1 MKARSMVAAA
11 GITALL
17 LLAAPVAADA
27 SVSVQGRSAS
37 PAPASANEVI
47 ATVQSEPYYYNSY
60 ETFIATPNNLPA
72 PVTPVTTV
80 LHVEL
85 SDAFLAGASDSLIW
99 KALSVDALTG
109 TSIID
114 REAKFVDI
122 ALPANFYDLA
132 STAIWPGTLYLEV
145 SSRARSTDRLPSV
158 PARFT
163 QDKAF
168 GWTST
173 TDYVLKLQPAK
184 ADSESTVQIPM
195 SNIHSPGPQLTRLYW
210 ATTEEGAVIDQTT
223 TLRFVSPDPIWA
235 ASGPATAPSA
245 YIQRP
250 SLDWSDGYRVPTSER
265 PSVSAD
271 NSSIAV
277 PFSSVTGLD
286 EPSIGGASMI
296 QFTAGMANQYLE
308 GTLATAVI
316 PIGTNTSIASTRSTR
331 LAGSDRYNGSI
342 ADAAV
347 AFPERTRRVY
357 LASGQVF
364 ADALSAGPAAVHN
377 GAPLVLVAAL
387 DYASAYYLSWLQP
400 EEIVVLGGQASTPDD
415 VIADILRE
423 AKLDP
428 DSYTLR
434 RDAGA
439 DRYAASLAISASE
452 FPDGAA
458 TAFLASGAG
467 FADALTAIPAASRED
482 APVILIRGDQPRL
495 DDATRDEL
503 DRLGVSKVVIAGGP
517 ASVSTGIEKQLAQLY
532 PGNVTRFGG
541 ATRFDVAES
550 LNAAYFPTAT
560 TAYVATGANFPD
572 ALTGGVLAGVKDAP
586 LVLARTECIPASTW
600 QRLAAWAPSKVT
612 LLGGPNSLSPA
623 MQSLPRCN

>member
-1 MKARSMVAAA
+1 MVAAA

-17 LLAAPVAADA
+17 LSTAPVAADA
-27 SVSVQGRSAS
+27 SVSVQSDAAAS
-37 PAPASANEVI
+37 PATASANEVI

-60 ETFIATPNNLPA
+60 ETFFATPNNLPA

-85 SDAFLAGASDSLIW
+85 TDAFLAGASDSLTW
-99 KALSVDALTG
+99 KVEGLDGLTG

-114 REAKFVDI
+114 REAKAVDI

-132 STAIWPGTLYLEV
+132 STSIWPGTLYLTF
-145 SSRARSTDRLPSV
+145 SSRARSADRLPSV

-163 QDKAF
+163 QDQAF

-173 TDYVLKLQPAK
+173 TSYVLKLKPAS

-195 SNIHSPGPQLTRLYW
+195 SKIHSPGPQLTRHYW
-210 ATTEEGAVIDQTT
+210 ATTDEGAVIDETT
-223 TLRFVSPDPIWA
+223 TLRFVSSDPIWA
-235 ASGPATAPSA
+235 AAGAATAPSA

-265 PSVSAD
+265 PSVSPD

-277 PFSSVTGLD
+277 PFSSVTGVD
-286 EPSIGGASMI
+286 GPAIGGASLI

-316 PIGTNTSIASTRSTR
+316 PIGTNTSIGDTRSTR
-331 LAGSDRYNGSI
+331 LAGPTRYDGSI
-342 ADAAV
+342 TDAAV
-347 AFPERTRRVY
+347 AFPDGARRVY
-357 LASGQVF
+357 LASGEVF

-377 GAPLVLVAAL
+377 GAPLVLVTSSQ
-387 DYASAYYLSWLQP
+387 YSSAKYLSWLQP

-415 VIADILRE
+415 VVADILRE
-423 AKLDP
+423 SKLDP

-439 DRYAASLAISASE
+439 DRYDASLAISAAE
-452 FPDGAA
+452 FPEGAA
-458 TAFLASGAG
+458 TAFLASGSG
-467 FADALTAIPAASRED
+467 FADALTAIPAASREG

-495 DDATRDEL
+495 DDATISEL
-503 DRLGVSKVVIAGGP
+503 DRLGVSNVVIAGGP
-517 ASVSTGIEKQLAQLY
+517 ASVSNGIEKQLGQLY
-532 PGNVTRFGG
+532 PGEVTRFGG

-600 QRLAAWAPSKVT
+600 QRLADWAPSKVT
-612 LLGGPNSLSPA
+612 LIGGTNSLAPV
-623 MQSLPRCN
+623 MQSLPRCD